1 MIKTGLIK
9 TLLKVNL
16 FIENNTSMKSYTN
29 STLKEFN
36 TFHIDALA
44 ESIVVF
50 ETEQEAQKFF
60 KEYHSTEENYLVI
73 GGGSNLL
80 FTSDFKGKIFKIE
93 NKGFQVI
100 DEKGPDV
107 WVKVAAGEEWDD
119 LVAWAVEQGYGGIEN
134 LSLIPGTVGAAPVQN
149 IGAYG
154 VEFKDVFNSLECI
167 EIENGEKRT
176 FYLQELEFDY
186 RDSIFKS
193 KLKNKFIITSV
204 VIKLSIFPK
213 LDLHYGHLKEVAQE
227 MSGKNYPDI
236 KDIRQAVIKIRE
248 SKLPNTDETGNAG
261 SFFKNPVINSAE
273 YKILLSNYPDLVSYP
288 LENDKYKLA
297 AAWLIEKAGL
307 KGFQLGNAATH
318 NNHALILINNG
329 NATGKEIQELAAY
342 IQEKVKEKFG
352 ISLEA
357 EVLMV

>member
-1 MIKTGLIK
+1 
-9 TLLKVNL
+9 
-16 FIENNTSMKSYTN
+16 MKSYSN
-29 STLKEFN
+29 SSLKEFN
-36 TFHIDALA
+36 TFHIEAKTEILTIF
-44 ESIVVF
+44 ES
-50 ETEQEAQKFF
+50 EQEAHDFF
-60 KEYHSTEENYLVI
+60 KENRLEKENHLVI

-80 FTSDFKGKIFKIE
+80 FISDFKGHIFKIE

-107 WVKVAAGEEWDD
+107 WVKVAAGENWDD
-119 LVAWAVEQGYGGIEN
+119 LVNWAVEQGYGGIEN

-154 VEFKDVFNSLECI
+154 VEFKDVFNSLEAI
-167 EIENGEKRT
+167 EIANGEKRS

-186 RDSIFKS
+186 RNSIFKN
-193 KLKNKFIITSV
+193 KLKNKFLITSV
-204 VIKLSIFPK
+204 VIKLNKFPK

-227 MSGKNYPDI
+227 MSGKSYPDI

-248 SKLPNTDETGNAG
+248 SKLPNTDDLGNAG
-261 SFFKNPVINSAE
+261 SFFKNPVINSTD

-307 KGFQLGNAATH
+307 KGFQLGNAAIH
-318 NNHALILINNG
+318 AQHALIIINNG
-329 NATGKEIQELAAY
+329 DATGKEIQELAVY
-342 IQEKVKEKFG
+342 IQEKVKAQFG
-352 ISLEA
+352 VSLEA
-357 EVLMV
+357 EVLML

>member
-1 MIKTGLIK
+1 
-9 TLLKVNL
+9 
-16 FIENNTSMKSYTN
+16 MKSYTN

-36 TFHIDALA
+36 TFHIHALA

-60 KEYHSTEENYLVI
+60 KEYHSAEENYLVI

-119 LVAWAVEQGYGGIEN
+119 LVAWAVDQGFGGIEN

-154 VEFKDVFNSLECI
+154 VEFKNIFNSLEAI
-167 EIENGEKRT
+167 EIADGEKRS

-186 RDSIFKS
+186 RHSIFKGAF
-193 KLKNKFIITSV
+193 KNKFLITSV
-204 VIKLSIFPK
+204 VIKLSKFPK

-227 MSGKNYPDI
+227 MSGKSYPDI
-236 KDIRQAVIKIRE
+236 SDIRKAVIKIRE
-248 SKLPNTDETGNAG
+248 SKLPNTDVLGNAG
-261 SFFKNPVINSAE
+261 SFFKNPVINQND
-273 YKILLSNYPDLVSYP
+273 YKTILSNYPDLVSYP
-288 LENDKYKLA
+288 QENDKYKLA

-307 KGFQLGNAATH
+307 KGYQKGSAAIH
-318 NNHALILINNG
+318 EQHALIIVNIG

-342 IQEKVKEKFG
+342 IQEKVKDKFG